1 MERKISKEK
10 VIMLILV
17 ALTAVGITVSG
28 ILWVQDFLKLVPL
41 YVSLS
46 VMLFQS
52 EAKRIAP
59 LIGAVNSIFYAIVD
73 YSYGLYASAVFD
85 ILFSC
90 TLQFATFFLWTKRKD
105 GSTTIFRKM
114 TPKKRVL
121 LLLSVIAIYSV
132 TLAVNINVEATMPY
146 LDAYQL
152 VGGFATQILMMFA
165 FVEYTYF
172 SMFGCIITILLNVFM
187 LQTTPDRAPYLV
199 YSIYSLICSVRGAY
213 SVSKI
218 YKSQNSKKEN
228 GEGEKT

>member
-28 ILWVQDFLKLVPL
+28 IIWGRDYLKLAPL

-59 LIGAVNSIFYAIVD
+59 LIGAVNSILYAIVD
-73 YSYGLYASAVFD
+73 YSYGLYASAVSD

-90 TLQFATFFLWTKRKD
+90 TLQFATFILWTKRKD

-114 TPKKRVL
+114 TVKNRL
-121 LLLSVIAIYSV
+121 LILLAVITVYSV
-132 TLAVNINVEATMPY
+132 TLIVNLNVGATLPY

-152 VGGFATQILMMFA
+152 VGNFATQILMMFA
-165 FVEYTYF
+165 FLEYTAF
-172 SMFGCIITILLNVFM
+172 SVFGGMITILLNVFM
-187 LQTTPDRAPYLV
+187 LGSNPDRAPYLV
-199 YSIYSLICSVRGAY
+199 FSIYSLICSVRGAY

-228 GEGEKT
+228 CEGEKT

>member
-1 MERKISKEK
+1 MERKVSKEK

-17 ALTAVGITVSG
+17 ALTAVGITASG
-28 ILWVQDFLKLVPL
+28 IVWGRDYLKLAPL

-59 LIGAVNSIFYAIVD
+59 LIGAVNSIL
-73 YSYGLYASAVFD
+73 YGLYASAVSD

-90 TLQFATFFLWTKRKD
+90 TLQFATFILWTKRKD

-114 TPKKRVL
+114 TVKNRL
-121 LLLSVIAIYSV
+121 LILLAVITVYSV
-132 TLAVNINVEATMPY
+132 TLIVNLNVGATLPY

-152 VGGFATQILMMFA
+152 VGNFATQILMMFA
-165 FVEYTYF
+165 FLEYTAF
-172 SMFGCIITILLNVFM
+172 SVFGCMITILLNVFM
-187 LQTTPDRAPYLV
+187 LGSNPDRAPYLV
-199 YSIYSLICSVRGAY
+199 FSIYSLICSVRGAY

-228 GEGEKT
+228 SEGEKT